1 MNVKSGSQQTVEND
15 LRGVLIA
22 IAGGRLL
29 LPNASMAEIIS
40 FSDPEI
46 VANAPAWLL
55 GRLRWRGWRVPVIA
69 FSRLAGI
76 ADERGQLGS
85 KVVVVKA
92 LGGNPRLSF
101 FAVLTQGFPRL
112 INVSRERLSVSE
124 GDYPMPLGVK
134 ARVVLNEDAALI
146 PDLTMI
152 ELLIDEALHP
162 VEAPAA

>member
-1 MNVKSGSQQTVEND
+1 MNRQTPAAGQVDND
-15 LRGVLIA
+15 LRGVLIT

-40 FSDPEI
+40 FSDPEV

-69 FSRLAGI
+69 FARLAGI
-76 ADERGQLGS
+76 AEERSQLGS
-85 KVVVVKA
+85 KVVVIKA
-92 LGGNPRLSF
+92 LGGNQRLSF

-112 INVSRERLSVSE
+112 INVSRDRLVISE
-124 GDYPMPLGVK
+124 GDGAVPLGVK
-134 ARVVLNEDAALI
+134 ARVLLNDDAALI

-162 VEAPAA
+162 VEMPAA

>member
-1 MNVKSGSQQTVEND
+1 MITQSGSPHGVEND

-29 LPNASMAEIIS
+29 LPNAAMAEIIS

-76 ADERGQLGS
+76 AEEHGQLGS
-85 KVVVVKA
+85 KVVVIKA
-92 LGGNPRLSF
+92 LGGNQRLSF

-112 INVSRERLSVSE
+112 INVSRDRLALSE
-124 GDYPMPLGVK
+124 SDNPMPLGVK
-134 ARVVLNEDAALI
+134 ARVVLNDDPALI
-146 PDLTMI
+146 PDVTMI

-162 VEAPAA
+162 VEVPAA